1 MCFLKEGKRL
11 SVRKRESPLA
21 ENEIA
26 TGLREYKGSR
36 RLEILF
42 KINPFYFALRCL
54 ISLILHNDKECS
66 SESKIDVLKEIFHN
80 GTILVSVESEV
91 IFPTFH
97 VQFIEE
103 EGRIQKKKVKTN
115 LFKDKL
121 LMSFL
126 FLIYFLLRL
135 IW

>member
-1 MCFLKEGKRL
+1 MCFLKEGKRP
-11 SVRKRESPLA
+11 SVRKSESPLA

-36 RLEILF
+36 RLEIMF

-54 ISLILHNDKECS
+54 ISLILHHDEECS